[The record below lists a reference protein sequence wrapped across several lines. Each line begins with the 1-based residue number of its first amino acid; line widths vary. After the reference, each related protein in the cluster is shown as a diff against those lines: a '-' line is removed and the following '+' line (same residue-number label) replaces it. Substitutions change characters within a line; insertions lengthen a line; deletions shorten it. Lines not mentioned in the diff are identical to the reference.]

1 MKLNLEMK
9 FKKDSTSWILSWFD
23 LIYHISKLHGCGKSV
38 TCEFLRFLLFHLKSP
53 FLILIEK
60 TMLIHIY
67 NIKRTKQP
75 PYKSQFWL
83 AIISNTRRYKGP
95 KLECQKNRNRNPL
108 KGVHRKILAPKKIK
122 HFRPLLPKH
131 QRHIKSTS
139 SELNICLM
147 D

>member
-1 MKLNLEMK
+1 MKLKLEMK

-38 TCEFLRFLLFHLKSP
+38 TCEFLRFLLFHPKSP

-108 KGVHRKILAPKKIK
+108 NSEFKIIHNIMLFLKRHLCVH
-122 HFRPLLPKH
+122 LLC
-131 QRHIKSTS
+131 
-139 SELNICLM
+139 EL
-147 D
+147 